1 MCIGQHLA
9 MLEAKMVLGTLFK
22 NLDLTVHNNM
32 KVLCPLT
39 LRPDKVDVTS
49 KVRRVLAFDR

>member
-9 MLEAKMVLGTLFK
+9 LLEAKLVLGMLFK
-22 NLDLTVHNNM
+22 NLDITVHNEVKEMNS
-32 KVLCPLT
+32 LT

-49 KVRRVLAFDR
+49 KVRSI